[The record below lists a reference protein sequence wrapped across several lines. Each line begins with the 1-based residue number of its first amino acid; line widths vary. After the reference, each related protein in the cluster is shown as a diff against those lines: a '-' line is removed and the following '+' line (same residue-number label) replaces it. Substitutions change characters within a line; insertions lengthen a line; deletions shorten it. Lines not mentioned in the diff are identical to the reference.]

1 MAQSRVGK
9 ALAAFWPKAMSP
21 TRNAQPPKVAKP
33 AMSGGKHERMKV
45 IARGRSDK
53 AGVHNV
59 EKTGSYKRKLAK
71 RTKEGLGRMAKAR
84 KSA

>member
-21 TRNAQPPKVAKP
+21 TRNAEPPKVAKP

-53 AGVHNV
+53 AGIHNV
-59 EKTGSYKRKLAK
+59 EKTGTYKRKLAK
-71 RTKEGLGRMAKAR
+71 RQREITTKVAKAR